1 MTDSSLETGD
11 IIYLTEISPQDK
23 PWDKHR
29 TESDQVRDLYSG
41 TLCDRL
47 GDRIASCSGL
57 LGFGWLSDPETGETR
72 LKLQTARFC
81 RVRHCPVCQW
91 RKSMMWSA
99 RFLKATPAILKDHPK
114 ARFIFLTLT
123 VRNCSI
129 EDLRSTVQEMNK
141 AFHRLI
147 KRKEFPAIGFA
158 KSLEIT
164 RGKDGSAHPHFHVL
178 MMVQPKYFDGKN
190 YLSQNRW
197 TDLWKDVLRV
207 DYTPVVNVKAVK
219 PNKNRPESEAL
230 PSAICETFKYSVK
243 PEDLVSDRA
252 WLVELT
258 TQLHKTRAINLGG
271 VFKQYLSEEE
281 PEDLIGDSDEDE
293 PCSDVVITF
302 GWREYLKRYCK
313 VEY

>member
-1 MTDSSLETGD
+1 MADSLNETDD
-11 IIYLTEISPQDK
+11 IVYLTEVSPQDK

-29 TESDQVRDLYSG
+29 SESDQVRDLYSG
-41 TLCDRL
+41 TLCSRL
-47 GDRIASCSGL
+47 GERIASCSGL
-57 LGFGWLSDPETGETR
+57 LEFGWLSDPETGETR

-81 RVRHCPVCQW
+81 RVRHCPTCQW
-91 RKSMMWSA
+91 RKSMMWAA
-99 RFLKATPAILKDHPK
+99 RFLKATPSILKDHPK

-123 VRNCSI
+123 VRNCPI
-129 EDLRSTVQEMNK
+129 EDLRLTVREMNNAWK
-141 AFHRLI
+141 RLTL
-147 KRKEFPAIGFA
+147 RKEFPAIGFA
-158 KSLEIT
+158 KSLEVT

-178 MMVQPKYFDGKN
+178 MMVSPGYFKSGN
-190 YLSQNRW
+190 YLSHSRW
-197 TDLWKDVLRV
+197 TELWKDVLRI

-243 PEDLVSDRA
+243 PEDLVSDRG
-252 WLVELT
+252 WLIELT
-258 TQLHKTRAINLGG
+258 TQLYKTRSINLGG
-271 VFKQYLSEEE
+271 VFKQYLSEDD
-281 PEDLIGDSDEDE
+281 PGDLIGNAEDEE